1 MQGCANIEEEER
13 RVRESRG
20 KDCDMVFKNNIEGII
35 LKWAYTVSIEILI
48 GRIFRACY
56 SD

>member
-1 MQGCANIEEEER
+1 M
-13 RVRESRG
+13 RESRG

-35 LKWAYTVSIEILI
+35 LKWAYTVSMEILV
-48 GRIFRACY
+48 GRIFRALF

>member
-1 MQGCANIEEEER
+1 M
-13 RVRESRG
+13 RESRG

-35 LKWAYTVSIEILI
+35 LKWAYTVSMEILV
-48 GRIFRACY
+48 GRIFRACF